1 MRLISNHWKLSLL
14 LFPIIGTCVL
24 ASPGGQRGFFQA
36 WYGVASAVTA
46 DPYELLEPTAYWY
59 PSVDLNNTD
68 RILGIASTNTV
79 NAASVST
86 NGWEF
91 NGTSQYL
98 DMGYPTEIEIGTSL
112 EYTMAVWVYPTK
124 SNFGAVSGIMGKN
137 VAAGSVDRWGIS
149 FFTSGG
155 NKAFVIVEDQTAGG
169 STLQPAISVSS
180 NNWYHLVQVIERGP
194 SNGHKFYIDGV
205 QIAQGTISTTNAIT
219 FTGGTTRPF
228 LFGRYDFQPYYW
240 KGYLDQAAVWQNRA
254 LTSNEVFQLFEDTK
268 EGRK

>member
-1 MRLISNHWKLSLL
+1 M

-36 WYGVASAVTA
+36 WYGAASAVTG

-68 RILGIASTNTV
+68 RILGIASTNTA
-79 NAASVST
+79 NTASVSA

-98 DMGYPTEIEIGTSL
+98 DMGRPTEIELNTNTTYSMAAWIYPNTTS
-112 EYTMAVWVYPTK
+112 
-124 SNFGAVSGIMGKN
+124 FGAVRGVMGKTF
-137 VAAGSVDRWGIS
+137 AFIGDRWG
-149 FFTSGG
+149 FALYTSGG
-155 NKAFVIVEDQTAGG
+155 NSRHYAVVDDNGSFTALDNVI
-169 STLQPAISVSS
+169 SINS
-180 NNWYHLVQVIERGP
+180 NTWYHFVYVLERGV
-194 SNGHKFYIDGV
+194 SNGFKLYYDGV
-205 QIAQGTISTTNAIT
+205 QIAQGTFNLLGAIT
-219 FTGGTTRPF
+219 YSGNRDVPF
-228 LFGRYDFQPYYW
+228 RFGSYNNNVGAPANFW
-240 KGYLDQAAVWQNRA
+240 SGYIDQAAIWNGRA